1 MEKVR
6 FGKTQMQVTPMT
18 LGTWGI
24 GGAGWD
30 TNSDETTLDAMQP
43 MADRRGV
50 TLAQIAINWSRQKP
64 FIDTSIL
71 GAQTRARVESNVS
84 CLDWELTQEELQ
96 ELDQAIE
103 EAMG

>member
-30 TNSDETTLDAMQP
+30 TNSDETRLDAMQP

-64 FIDTSIL
+64 FVDTCL
-71 GAQTRARVESNVS
+71 VGAQKRARVEGNARALSWDLTAEEMAV
-84 CLDWELTQEELQ
+84 LDAWRL
-96 ELDQAIE
+96 
-103 EAMG
+103 